1 MCRVASLLLG
11 DEPSRSL
18 ELSRKSCEKPPVFLI
33 AADGPLARVPTTGYT
48 EQCIAFRRPVLV
60 RSGAKARSS
69 ELAVAS
75 WGLGDMPECILI
87 VDDDP
92 NIRKHTRNFLER
104 ETQYSVCGEAVDGL
118 DAIEKARQL
127 QPDLII
133 LDMSMPRMN
142 GLQAARVL
150 RQMMRDVPIILF
162 TLHASAITFSEVQ
175 AVGVSSVVSKSD
187 GFNGLRKKVES
198 LLESV

>member
-1 MCRVASLLLG
+1 MIGSRMKALSSVLAAAS
-11 DEPSRSL
+11 P
-18 ELSRKSCEKPPVFLI
+18 
-33 AADGPLARVPTTGYT
+33 ATA
-48 EQCIAFRRPVLV
+48 
-60 RSGAKARSS
+60 
-69 ELAVAS
+69 
-75 WGLGDMPECILI
+75 MPECILI

-118 DAIEKARQL
+118 DAIEKAREL
-127 QPDLII
+127 RPDLII

-150 RQMMRDVPIILF
+150 RQMMSDVPIILF
-162 TLHASAITFSEVQ
+162 TLHASAIQLSEVQ
-175 AVGVSSVVSKSD
+175 AAGVSSVVSKSG
-187 GFNGLRKKVES
+187 GFDGLRKQVES